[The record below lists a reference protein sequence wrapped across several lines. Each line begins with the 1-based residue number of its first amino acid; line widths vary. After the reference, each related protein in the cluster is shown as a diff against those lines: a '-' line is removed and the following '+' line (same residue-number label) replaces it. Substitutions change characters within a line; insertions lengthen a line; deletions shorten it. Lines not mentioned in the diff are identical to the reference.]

1 MLRFIHAADIHLD
14 SPLRGLSA
22 YQGAPVDTL
31 RGATRVAFVNLID
44 EAIEHEVD
52 FVLLAGDLYDGDWPD
67 YNTGLFFAQQIGR
80 LKHRSIP
87 VIMILGNHDAASVIT
102 KQLAW
107 PENVRILSHR
117 KPETYRLE
125 DLRVAIHGQSFP
137 QRDVSENMVANYPAP
152 VPDYFNIGM
161 LHTALAGRPPHAPYA
176 PCSVDELVARGYDY
190 WALGHVHA
198 YEIVHQNPYIVFP
211 GNLQGRHIRETGS
224 HGAVLVTVDDDIHVE
239 RMILDVLRWQIV
251 EVDVTGTADLVGV
264 ATACGEALRA
274 PLDATD
280 NLPLAVRVRLTGA
293 TRLHGLL
300 TDAGGRLRE
309 EVLAQAVALD
319 EQRVWIEKVVT
330 ATTPATIADSAIADD
345 TLAELRTA
353 MEQAV
358 NDAGFFEAL
367 RRDVDE
373 ILSKVPMPVLQEQG
387 CGLSRFKG
395 DSLITAVRA
404 EIPGLIA
411 RLSQAAG
418 A

>member
-1 MLRFIHAADIHLD
+1 
-14 SPLRGLSA
+14 
-22 YQGAPVDTL
+22 
-31 RGATRVAFVNLID
+31 
-44 EAIEHEVD
+44 
-52 FVLLAGDLYDGDWPD
+52 
-67 YNTGLFFAQQIGR
+67 
-80 LKHRSIP
+80 
-87 VIMILGNHDAASVIT
+87 MILGNHDAASVIT

-251 EVDVTGTADLVGV
+251 EVDVTGAADLVGV

-274 PLDATD
+274 QLDATD